1 MYGIELCNY
10 NLSPNVGI
18 IGRKIK
24 MRYIHFLGTNVWLG
38 TYFASFNVQVMNED
52 ELHVFL
58 VEKILTPQGCQ
69 DLSK

>member
-1 MYGIELCNY
+1 
-10 NLSPNVGI
+10 
-18 IGRKIK
+18 
-24 MRYIHFLGTNVWLG
+24 VWLG